1 MDDLDTMLVRLAEG
15 PMPANLDGLEARVL
29 ARIAAQPR
37 AGVGVGL
44 GSMTIAVA
52 LVMGIAGAEL
62 PVRHTSAAAPLS
74 QFGSVPAL
82 APSTL
87 LVGEP

>member
-1 MDDLDTMLVRLAEG
+1 MDDLDAMLVRLAEG
-15 PMPANLDGLEARVL
+15 PVPSNLDGLEARVL
-29 ARIAAQPR
+29 ARIAARP
-37 AGVGVGL
+37 AVGVGL

-52 LVMGIAGAEL
+52 LVMGIVGAEL
-62 PVRHTSAAAPLS
+62 PVRHASAAAPLS